1 MRAANHLLTSILV
14 TAGLLNACAKKENT
28 ESELSSLSSVVATS
42 TELPEC
48 TSDMTARVYW
58 VEDQQKMVVC
68 NGKAFV
74 EIVGE
79 KGDQGDK
86 GENGSAGPAGSPAN
100 SGVWVFDG
108 DSKPIGVVMDGSLGL
123 ILFTNGAFARIDLN
137 TGDYLLPVH
146 STNGVLAVTPSPYA
160 CEMTASDCSGTCY
173 SEKITPRGAIMRASP
188 TTFYVATGTEAIVNN
203 ATVRAGYKPDGT
215 CTDYLGPVQI
225 NAYAFTTIYAFPDG
239 ITLPLKT
246 PLSFGFKTEE

>member
-1 MRAANHLLTSILV
+1 
-14 TAGLLNACAKKENT
+14 
-28 ESELSSLSSVVATS
+28 
-42 TELPEC
+42 
-48 TSDMTARVYW
+48 MTARVYW
-58 VEDQQKMVVC
+58 VEDQQKMLVC
-68 NGKAFV
+68 NGTGFV
-74 EIVGE
+74 EITGAKGDQGERGE
-79 KGDQGDK
+79 KGDNGD
-86 GENGSAGPAGSPAN
+86 NGNTGPAGSPAN

-108 DSKPIGVVMDGSLGL
+108 DSKPIGVLMDGSLGL

-173 SEKITPRGAIMRASP
+173 SEKVTPRGAIMRASP
-188 TTFYVATGTEAIVNN
+188 TTFYVATGTETLVNN
-203 ATVRAGYKPDGT
+203 ATVRAGYKPDAT

-225 NAYAFTTIYAFPDG
+225 NAYAFTTIYAFPEG
-239 ITLPLKT
+239 ISLPLKT